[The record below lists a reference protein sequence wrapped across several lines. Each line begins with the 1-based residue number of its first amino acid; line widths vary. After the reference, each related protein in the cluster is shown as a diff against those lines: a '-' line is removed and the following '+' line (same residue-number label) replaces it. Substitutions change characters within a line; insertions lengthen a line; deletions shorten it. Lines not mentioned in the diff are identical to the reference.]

1 MHSPIYKD
9 FGERLSEI
17 RKKSGMTQ
25 ADIAAKLGTVQSTYS
40 GYELGT
46 RKITLE
52 LIISLS
58 KILNV
63 PPDYL
68 IMGDKK
74 QSALENT
81 KAEDVKKYEKL
92 GQKLYETCL
101 DAGLIA
107 EGQELT
113 RAESEF
119 LYGLSTMLFS
129 FFDTRNK

>member
-1 MHSPIYKD
+1 MPFYEVLENIMEEKSLSIPDVARMSGLSDSTVRAIINRKSKNASLEVAFKLSRGLD
-9 FGERLSEI
+9 VSLERLNGE
-17 RKKSGMTQ
+17 
-25 ADIAAKLGTVQSTYS
+25 DEN
-40 GYELGT
+40 ELT
-46 RKITLE
+46 
-52 LIISLS
+52 
-58 KILNV
+58 
-63 PPDYL
+63 
-68 IMGDKK
+68 KK

-81 KAEDVKKYEKL
+81 KAEDIKKYEKL

-129 FFDTRNK
+129 FFDRRNK